1 MIAIVVSRADYASEH
16 IGDHLLEL
24 ADWEEH
30 QDDTRPDADGGGT
43 VYRTDGFELRTFEDL
58 HVYLDDPT
66 NAFVSG
72 GTDQT
77 PGTDAD
83 PDLLV
88 FASRHSGETGALLT
102 AHFTGNF
109 GPEKYG
115 GSDRELAETC
125 PGAQKAVVSA
135 LAEHA
140 PDGYEVGIEA
150 THHGP
155 TKLSV
160 PSMFVE
166 LGSDDPQWE
175 DAEAARAVARA
186 ILDLRG
192 TSVNLEAAGGDDSDD
207 TDNGDPNRHVVG
219 FGGGHYAPRFGRVVR
234 ETEWAVGHVGANW
247 QLDAMGAPETN
258 HDVLEQAFEQSD
270 AEFALVDG
278 ENPEL
283 EAVIDELGYEVVSET
298 WLREVGDR
306 PLPVVSA
313 LEAEL
318 STVDDGLR
326 FGRRRVDDE
335 SGFSVVEFPD
345 ELLAET
351 QGIDADAVREA
362 VLDHTVAFETQE
374 SGTRA
379 VGRAAV
385 AGDTDY
391 GALVAALT
399 DVLESK
405 YDEVERDEGS
415 GVVRAHESAFDP
427 ERAKTLGISEGPAFG
442 KLAAGQAVER
452 EGERIDPEVVH
463 VDRTVTFP
471 Y

>member
-16 IGDHLLEL
+16 IGEHLLEL

-30 QDDTRPDADGGGT
+30 VDDTRPDADGGGT
-43 VYRTDGFELRTFEDL
+43 VHRTDGFELRTFDDL
-58 HVYLDDPT
+58 HIYLDDPAA
-66 NAFVSG
+66 AFVDAADSG
-72 GTDQT
+72 VDTETDV
-77 PGTDAD
+77 DSAAA

-115 GSDRELAETC
+115 GDDRELARAC
-125 PGAQKAVVSA
+125 PGAQKTVVNA

-155 TKLSV
+155 TDLSL

-175 DAEAARAVARA
+175 DPEAARAVAEA
-186 ILDLRG
+186 ILDLREAA
-192 TSVNLEAAGGDDSDD
+192 VNLESPGDE
-207 TDNGDPNRHVVG
+207 PNRHVVG

-234 ETEWAVGHVGANW
+234 ETEWAVGHVGADW
-247 QLDAMGAPETN
+247 QLDAMGAPEAN
-258 HDVLEQAFEQSD
+258 RDVLERAFERSD

-283 EAVIDELGYEVVSET
+283 ETVVDDLGYTVVSET

-306 PLPVVSA
+306 PLSVVSA
-313 LEAEL
+313 LEDEL
-318 STVDDGLR
+318 STVEDGLR
-326 FGRRRVDDE
+326 FGSRRVDDPDA
-335 SGFSVVEFPD
+335 FSVVEFPA
-345 ELLAET
+345 ELLAEA
-351 QGIDADAVREA
+351 QGVDAESVREA
-362 VLDHTVAFETQE
+362 VLDSAVAFETQE

-379 VGRAAV
+379 VGRLALA
-385 AGDTDY
+385 DESDY
-391 GALVAALT
+391 DALVDALAT
-399 DVLESK
+399 VLEAK
-405 YDEVERDEGS
+405 YDDVERDES
-415 GVVRAHESAFDP
+415 DRVVRASERAFDP
-427 ERAKTLGISEGPAFG
+427 ERAKTLGISEGPTFG
-442 KLAAGQAVER
+442 KLAAGRAVEH
-452 EGERIDPEVVH
+452 EGERIDPDVVH
-463 VDRTVTFP
+463 VDRTVAFR

>member
-16 IGDHLLEL
+16 IGEYLLEL
-24 ADWEEH
+24 ADWEERE
-30 QDDTRPDADGGGT
+30 DESRPDADGGGA
-43 VYRTDGFELRTFEDL
+43 VYRTEGFELRTFEDL
-58 HVYLDDPT
+58 HIYLDDPAE
-66 NAFVSG
+66 AF
-72 GTDQT
+72 D
-77 PGTDAD
+77 DA
-83 PDLLV
+83 DLLV
-88 FASRHSGETGALLT
+88 FASRHSGETGPLLT

-115 GSDRELAETC
+115 GGDRELARTC
-125 PGAQKAVVSA
+125 PGAQKAVVNA

-155 TKLSV
+155 TNLSL

-175 DAEAARAVARA
+175 DATAARAVARA

-192 TSVNLEAAGGDDSDD
+192 VSADLGGE
-207 TDNGDPNRHVVG
+207 PKRHVVG
-219 FGGGHYAPRFGRVVR
+219 FGGGHYAPRFGRIVR
-234 ETEWAVGHVGANW
+234 ETAWAIGHVGADW

-258 HDVLEQAFEQSD
+258 RDVLERAFERSV

-278 ENPEL
+278 EKPDL
-283 EAVIDELGYEVVSET
+283 EAALSDLGYELVGET

-313 LEAEL
+313 LESRL

-326 FGRRRVDDE
+326 FGNRRVDDPD
-335 SGFSVVEFPD
+335 GFSVVEFPAQ
-345 ELLAET
+345 LLAEA
-351 QGIDADAVREA
+351 QGIDAEAVREA
-362 VLDHTVAFETQE
+362 VVDAAVAFETQE

-379 VGRAAV
+379 VGRMAV
-385 AGDTDY
+385 ADDSGY
-391 GALVAALT
+391 HALVDALT
-399 DVLESK
+399 SVLERK
-405 YDEVERDEGS
+405 YDDVERDEDD
-415 GVVRAHESAFDP
+415 GVVRARERAFDP
-427 ERAKTLGISEGPAFG
+427 ERARTLGISEGPAFG
-442 KLAAGQAVER
+442 KLAAGRAVELD
-452 EGERIDPEVVH
+452 GERIDPEVVH
-463 VDRTVTFP
+463 VDRTVAFP